1 MKAFSCIGEWWV
13 PGNNN
18 TFKGSLSFE
27 PEEGIML
34 KVFGDLKALDFPENE
49 KTQLPFQ
56 QQLLNG
62 EVLIGEKIQ
71 EITLT
76 GNINSVNS
84 NLELDSGKKNP
95 FFLKMHVPI
104 AILGACF
111 PSISS
116 LIFQKIIISFAC
128 PFFNDIKTFTQE
140 EIPIGK
146 HRVVFELF
154 KNINNT
160 FQEIRVKIT
169 LTNSY
174 NLDEC
179 IQIIEEMWYFL
190 TILFTSRISI
200 LAIRAEQKEFGA
212 VNIFFS
218 YPACYEYSSYPIM
231 QNYPLSIFNEKIVT
245 LLNKY
250 YNKTKEINTILRLYT
265 SSVYNIR
272 FKYLGNLE
280 HQFISLFTALEA
292 YHSIY
297 CRNDELSSKK
307 NNENYNKF
315 IEIIKPLVDQKEE
328 MKKVLKEV
336 KDCLKY
342 KSLNDKLQ
350 DIYQYHKEIFG
361 FFEFLNNKNRKNFF
375 KRIID
380 LRSDIAHG
388 RYNDTSQNQEL
399 FENNI
404 RLKMMIEACLLHD
417 YGLSMADIKGILES
431 RGFLQG
437 FNFFK

>member
-160 FQEIRVKIT
+160 FQEIRVKII

-179 IQIIEEMWYFL
+179 IQIIGEMWYFF

-200 LAIRAEQKEFGA
+200 LGILVEQENFGA
-212 VNIFFS
+212 ANLFFS
-218 YPACYEYSSYPIM
+218 NPACYEDSSYPIM
-231 QNYPLSIFNEKIVT
+231 QNYPQVIFNEKILA
-245 LLNKY
+245 LLNNWNRKI
-250 YNKTKEINTILRLYT
+250 KKIDSALRLYT
-265 SSVYNIR
+265 SAVYNIR
-272 FKYLGNLE
+272 SKYLGNLE
-280 HQFISLFTALEA
+280 HHFISLFTALEA
-292 YHSIY
+292 YHEANFGKGEFS
-297 CRNDELSSKK
+297 NSKK
-307 NNENYNKF
+307 NRNLIKF
-315 IEIIKPLVDQKEE
+315 FELIEPCIKQDEE
-328 MKKVLKEV
+328 MRKIWKNV
-336 KDCLKY
+336 KDCLKH
-342 KSLNDKLQ
+342 KSLNDKLK
-350 DIYQYHKEIFG
+350 DIYERHKEVLHIFS
-361 FFEFLNNKNRKNFF
+361 FLNEENRKRFF
-375 KRIID
+375 RKIIKI
-380 LRSDIAHG
+380 RSDIAHG
-388 RYNDTSQNQEL
+388 RINNKKQSQEL
-399 FENNI
+399 FENII
-404 RLKMMIEACLLHD
+404 RLKMIIEACLLQD
-417 YGLSMADIKGILES
+417 LDLTQEEIKGILES

-437 FNFFK
+437 FNFFR